1 MTGQVFSG
9 MRYLFPREGL
19 SSKRTQNQ
27 DWNSRLI
34 SCSLNNLMLL
44 SIYDDFLGD
53 LLRLFAI
60 FYIPLRLQIP
70 LLEREDAI
78 FVISTMELD
87 RYTDQEIAQAIL
99 RRDTFITK
107 AYLYRKCYPLF
118 KAIYDKYYTDC
129 ENPIELINEIYV
141 YILMPHRET
150 HRSKLQDFGFRCT
163 LTMWL
168 KIVTENYCHQLFAKR
183 IPSNENN
190 DVADDRN
197 DMGDDSFIANT
208 RKLDMDDVQKILSMM
223 PNQRYR
229 KLIEYRYVD
238 EKSNEET
245 AQLLEMSMANYYNC
259 HKRAKAQYCEVLR
272 KEGLI

>member
-1 MTGQVFSG
+1 MSRIMLNFATL
-9 MRYLFPREGL
+9 RYLLFRDAL
-19 SSKRTQNQ
+19 CSKRKIVMPDIT
-27 DWNSRLI
+27 
-34 SCSLNNLMLL
+34 
-44 SIYDDFLGD
+44 
-53 LLRLFAI
+53 
-60 FYIPLRLQIP
+60 
-70 LLEREDAI
+70 
-78 FVISTMELD
+78 T
-87 RYTDQEIAQAIL
+87 YTDQEIVEAIL
-99 RRDTFITK
+99 NRDTLVTK
-107 AYLYRKCYPLF
+107 EFLYRRCYPLF

-129 ENPIELINEIYV
+129 DNVIELINEIYV
-141 YILMPHRET
+141 YILIPHRET
-150 HRSKLQDFGFRCT
+150 HQSKLQDFGFRCT

-197 DMGDDSFIANT
+197 DMGDDSFIVNT

-229 KLIEYRYVD
+229 KLIEYRYID
-238 EKSNEET
+238 EKTNEET
-245 AQLLEMSMANYYNC
+245 ALLLDMSMANYYNC

>member
-1 MTGQVFSG
+1 M
-9 MRYLFPREGL
+9 MIFPG
-19 SSKRTQNQ
+19 
-27 DWNSRLI
+27 
-34 SCSLNNLMLL
+34 
-44 SIYDDFLGD
+44 G

-70 LLEREDAI
+70 LLEREDAT
-78 FVISTMELD
+78 FVISTMEID

-107 AYLYRKCYPLF
+107 EYLYRKCYPLF

-183 IPSNENN
+183 IPSDENN
-190 DVADDRN
+190 DVANDRN

-229 KLIEYRYVD
+229 KLIEYRYVN

-245 AQLLEMSMANYYNC
+245 AQLLEMSMANYYNF